1 MDLSDRGICPARMA
15 SICKFA
21 SVCLYLYLFV
31 FSFYCICLWICL
43 IGAFA
48 RHEWHP
54 WRELLPGELSATDF
68 AVVFACICIFLYLYF
83 IVFVLVLLSL
93 DLQTAVGFSVGGDA
107 YLIFVIFFTRTK
119 FLENKIYT
127 EKTRKLRQN
136 TQ

>member
-1 MDLSDRGICPARMA
+1 MLHLCYSSLINYMDLSDLGICPARME
-15 SICKFA
+15 SICI

-68 AVVFACICIFLYLYF
+68 AVVFACICIISYFYLYLYLYWCDQD
-83 IVFVLVLLSL
+83 ICGAAMAVWSEGPPRGLSVSTTDFGEEEL
-93 DLQTAVGFSVGGDA
+93 TS
-107 YLIFVIFFTRTK
+107 
-119 FLENKIYT
+119 
-127 EKTRKLRQN
+127 
-136 TQ
+136 